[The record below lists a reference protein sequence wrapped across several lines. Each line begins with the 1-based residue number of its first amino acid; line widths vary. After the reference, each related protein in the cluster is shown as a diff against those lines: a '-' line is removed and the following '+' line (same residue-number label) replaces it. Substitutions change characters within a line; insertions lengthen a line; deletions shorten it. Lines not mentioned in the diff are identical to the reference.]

1 MFSLLVRKLFNKSK
15 TVSGFTLIELL
26 AVIVI
31 AGILAAISA
40 QSFEALQNTRRIN
53 AAQGEL
59 FNAIKEAQSRAKK
72 DKISYQVSIRRN
84 PTGNGEIQLA
94 VHYAKT
100 ISGDYF
106 DKIIPISERPWRPII
121 SDIRDSQRIKVGL
134 SKNLGS
140 SGIPTIGG
148 IPVICVR
155 FKSDGTVDTKEP
167 CINGNGSDYL
177 VVKGEK
183 SSGPNTRFRCLRI
196 TSLLGTITSLKEGE
210 ASCDE
215 ADDGYL

>member
-59 FNAIKEAQSRAKK
+59 FNAIKQAQSRAKK

-84 PTGNGEIQLA
+84 PAGDGEIQVG
-94 VHYAKT
+94 VHNAKFP
-100 ISGDYF
+100 SGPNAGKDR
-106 DKIIPISERPWRPII
+106 DDVDNWSWRPIV
-121 SDIRDSQRIKVGL
+121 SDIRDSQRVLVGAVNSQVKKISEQRVICVKFDSKGNYDLTGHCINFTDTYVVIKGER
-134 SKNLGS
+134 S
-140 SGIPTIGG
+140 SGTNQKLRCVRVASSLIGG
-148 IPVICVR
+148 ITS
-155 FKSDGTVDTKEP
+155 FKQ
-167 CINGNGSDYL
+167 
-177 VVKGEK
+177 
-183 SSGPNTRFRCLRI
+183 
-196 TSLLGTITSLKEGE
+196 GE
-210 ASCDE
+210 ASCNDTSK
-215 ADDGYL
+215 DYL